1 MRLEILVEGT
11 TEEAVLKVLLKKIIK
26 ETDKGHT
33 WAIHPHRGI
42 GSIPKNLAREPKK
55 SNSTLLHNLPAKI
68 RAYGKD
74 KDNDLV
80 VIVLVDLDNKD
91 CKKFKK
97 EIEDIFNFYS
107 PVFDFLVRL
116 AIEELE
122 AWFLGDKT
130 AVKKTYPN
138 VRENVL
144 DSYKQDSICGTWE
157 TLAEAVYKGGVKELH
172 SRYGKRSSQ
181 ILGQKRKWARN
192 ICHHMDV
199 DNNES
204 PSFRCFRDGIRNM
217 TAKHE
222 QSFSSRSSA

>member
-1 MRLEILVEGT
+1 MRFEILVEGT
-11 TEEAVLKVLLKKIIK
+11 TEEAVLKVLLRKIIK
-26 ETDKGHT
+26 ETDKNHT

-42 GSIPKNLAREPKK
+42 GSIPKNLADIPNKRNP
-55 SNSTLLHNLPAKI
+55 TLLHNLPSKI
-68 RAYGKD
+68 RAYGKE
-74 KDNDLV
+74 KDDNLA
-80 VIVLVDLDNKD
+80 VIVLVDLDDKN
-91 CKKFKK
+91 CKEFKK
-97 EIEDIFNFYS
+97 QLQEI
-107 PVFDFLVRL
+107 FDFCNPALTSLVRL

-172 SRYGKRSSQ
+172 LQYGKRSSQ

-204 PSFRCFRDGIRNM
+204 PSFCCFRDGIRNM
-217 TAKHE
+217 IAKHE
-222 QSFSSRSSA
+222 QPVSPRPSA